1 MYVECRSFKQLAV
14 EERGECSAVKIDIY
28 TCSSDVCGDEFYINK
43 TKEVDRTTCDLKTDA
58 NTLSLSSSE
67 GS

>member
-1 MYVECRSFKQLAV
+1 M
-14 EERGECSAVKIDIY
+14 EEWGECSAVKIDISEIH

-43 TKEVDRTTCDLKTDA
+43 TNEVDRTTCDDKTDA